1 MQPRRLPFPGTYGD
15 RNRSAYC
22 LPTSAATVDAAARSY
37 HSWNTGGR
45 PAGWGGG
52 PSDFRQT
59 GPISGDGMGVVA
71 GVGELFLK
79 YALPAGV
86 IGAHAASAAAGAA
99 RELVRADRFLS
110 HDGLGPI
117 ARAPHWLSDAGQ
129 QSLDSLRIAKLH
141 GLPFSCKYPIYYL
154 V

>member
-52 PSDFRQT
+52 VSEFRQT

-71 GVGELFLK
+71 RVGKFFLK
-79 YALPAGV
+79 NTLPRSEERRVGKECR
-86 IGAHAASAAAGAA
+86 S
-99 RELVRADRFLS
+99 RWS
-110 HDGLGPI
+110 
-117 ARAPHWLSDAGQ
+117 
-129 QSLDSLRIAKLH
+129 
-141 GLPFSCKYPIYYL
+141 
-154 V
+154 

>member
-1 MQPRRLPFPGTYGD
+1 MQPRRLPFPRTYGD

-52 PSDFRQT
+52 VSEFRQT

-71 GVGELFLK
+71 RVGKFFLK
-79 YALPAGV
+79 NTLATSV
-86 IGAHAASAAAGAA
+86 IGANAASADGGAGAA
-99 RELVRADRFLS
+99 A
-110 HDGLGPI
+110 
-117 ARAPHWLSDAGQ
+117 
-129 QSLDSLRIAKLH
+129 
-141 GLPFSCKYPIYYL
+141 
-154 V
+154 